1 MTGRI
6 VTRGRLVAA
15 AAGAVIVMVVVPAS
29 AASATTTTNIVIT
42 TPSPGTSFTSGV
54 TSASVPISGNANI
67 VQQPLERNVVNDLQ
81 VSVTFGG
88 AQVFSCAHSADCGAT
103 NGAPSTNFS
112 FTPVVTRNGPYS
124 VSALVSGTECNVLN
138 SCVLRSSTATTN
150 FNVGVHP
157 VAPRNVRAQV
167 NGDRSV
173 TVSWSA
179 NPEPDVFGYQI
190 LRRDPG
196 SSSNR
201 AVNSFLSGTSW
212 TDQGTVATGGDYGYI
227 VIAFRP
233 GADGTSTATTVLSTS
248 SGAAAASV
256 PAPPVP
262 STTVPVGDPV
272 GAATTTTVA
281 APLPPAGP
289 DLSAFLDQAAK
300 AGAIPVAPPKVVVPH
315 AASPAHVGTPSIA
328 APAGPPDTYA
338 PTLPYSAP
346 AIGAPQ
352 AGGGGD
358 SPQVALPGPVAKSHQ
373 HRSLLYSVAG
383 GLFLCVLGLAVRT
396 ANRRPGAPP
405 LEPLTDRDRD
415 GGGGGAAVI
424 VPASA
429 SAKAAAR
436 AAALVA
442 AGGDAAALTEIVRA
456 ASSEDAVAAAT
467 PAESN
472 PVAAPAGAVAAVAA
486 SEAAFRPTGRAGAA
500 RAPAAGRAASAVRVP
515 TAGRAAAG
523 RVPAGAPAAGRAGA
537 APVPAAA
544 VPLTPVA
551 AVPTPSRPRLSAD
564 RPPAPAHGPVA
575 ALPGVGMT
583 PQSGRPSRGKETP
596 STNEAVDYF
605 RLIRDQPPGPAG
617 GAEGTDAR
625 SVLA

>member
-1 MTGRI
+1 M
-6 VTRGRLVAA
+6 
-15 AAGAVIVMVVVPAS
+15 
-29 AASATTTTNIVIT
+29 
-42 TPSPGTSFTSGV
+42 
-54 TSASVPISGNANI
+54 
-67 VQQPLERNVVNDLQ
+67 
-81 VSVTFGG
+81 
-88 AQVFSCAHSADCGAT
+88 
-103 NGAPSTNFS
+103 
-112 FTPVVTRNGPYS
+112 
-124 VSALVSGTECNVLN
+124 
-138 SCVLRSSTATTN
+138 
-150 FNVGVHP
+150 
-157 VAPRNVRAQV
+157 

-248 SGAAAASV
+248 SAATAASV
-256 PAPPVP
+256 PVPPVP

-272 GAATTTTVA
+272 GAATTTTVK
-281 APLPPAGP
+281 APPPPAGP

-315 AASPAHVGTPSIA
+315 AAAPAHVGTPSIA

-358 SPQVALPGPVAKSHQ
+358 APQVALPGPVAKSHQ
-373 HRSLLYSVAG
+373 HRSLLFSVAG
-383 GLFLCVLGLAVRT
+383 GLLLCVLGLAVRT
-396 ANRRPGAPP
+396 ANRRPGTPP
-405 LEPLTDRDRD
+405 LEPLTDRDRG
-415 GGGGGAAVI
+415 GGGGGAVVV

-429 SAKAAAR
+429 AAKAAAR

-442 AGGDAAALTEIVRA
+442 AGGDAAALTEIVRT
-456 ASSEDAVAAAT
+456 ASEGDVPART
-467 PAESN
+467 PAEGN
-472 PVAAPAGAVAAVAA
+472 PVAASAGAVAASQV
-486 SEAAFRPTGRAGAA
+486 AFRPPGRAGAA
-500 RAPAAGRAASAVRVP
+500 RVPAEAPPVGGAAAAAGRAAQGVRVPALERAAPGGPARADGRAAPAVRVPAAGAAAPAAGRAAP
-515 TAGRAAAG
+515 GG
-523 RVPAGAPAAGRAGA
+523 RVPAAGRAGA
-537 APVPAAA
+537 VPVPAAA
-544 VPLTPVA
+544 VPSKPVA
-551 AVPTPSRPRLSAD
+551 VAPTPSRPRLSAHD
-564 RPPAPAHGPVA
+564 GPAHGPDA
-575 ALPGVGMT
+575 ALPGVRMT

-596 STNEAVDYF
+596 SPNEAVDYF
-605 RLIRDQPPGPAG
+605 RLIRDQPPEPTD